1 MKRVYMVGF
10 VVKPRLIL
18 LAAPVGGWPLLA
30 LTVAMVFS
38 NYATTPAENGLL
50 AHFSPGKW
58 RGTAYGAKFVLAL
71 GVASLAIPLIG
82 YIHDT
87 TGGFDSL
94 FTLMGGL
101 AAVVAI
107 SAVVLPNHRAAP
119 TAQVAAAPA
128 AYMEAHISAPLTLH

>member
-1 MKRVYMVGF
+1 VVYLFGAMSQYVGGRLADRFSMKRVYMVGF
-10 VVKPRLIL
+10 IVQTPLIL
-18 LAAPVGGWPLLA
+18 LAATVGGWPLLA

-38 NYATTPAENGLL
+38 NYATIPAENGLL

-82 YIHDT
+82 YVHDT
-87 TGGFDSL
+87 T
-94 FTLMGGL
+94 GGL

-107 SAVVLPNHRAAP
+107 SAVFLPNDRAEP

-128 AYMEAHISAPLTLH
+128 E